1 MFPSFA
7 HLHHLGAVGASIL
20 ISALSLLRGLAV
32 VLAVAEVG
40 GQTALAG
47 RAGRIAWVA
56 STAASWAILPLLVP
70 PVLRR
75 VWPMDPR
82 PSTTASKAIAR
93 GPFIL
98 ACVLWPLALLVLGVR
113 LKHLPDSPPQHAP
126 PAPQDGHATAW
137 RAVALIVG
145 AMGAHHDAF
154 TFIFALARP
163 SSTATRGRGGSRIN
177 SGTAASATPGQ
188 EGKRNQWPL
197 AAFLGVAAALAVQV
211 GWALVGYLA
220 VPADADEGGQIALG
234 GLGNILNSPRLPTS
248 DGWLQC
254 VRFLVLGALLCGVEG
269 AMSPAMVRF
278 GKLVRAMVARPGSAA
293 AVRRRTYARVGGGGG
308 ADAEGSEWIDAV
320 ARLAAWLV
328 VMTVALALEIRGQ
341 GDLGLLTASQVAG
354 VGAALVGMVGPSLFF
369 LVLFHLRRPRSIF
382 VSDTSLPAFAGDALL
397 LRKER
402 AVQRRLTGRR
412 IWMDAGV
419 GLALLPVGVVV
430 LVRGG
435 GAMMGWE

>member
-7 HLHHLGAVGASIL
+7 HFHRLGAVGASVL

-40 GQTALAG
+40 GQIALAG

-56 STAASWAILPLLVP
+56 CTAGSWAILPLLVP
-70 PVLRR
+70 PILRR
-75 VWPMDPR
+75 VWPMDPH
-82 PSTTASKAIAR
+82 PGTTASKAIAR

-113 LKHLPDSPPQHAP
+113 LKHMPDSPPQHAP
-126 PAPQDGHATAW
+126 PAPHDGHATAW

-163 SSTATRGRGGSRIN
+163 SSTAARGRGAQVRT
-177 SGTAASATPGQ
+177 GTASSATPGQ

-269 AMSPAMVRF
+269 AMSPAISRFSKSVRE
-278 GKLVRAMVARPGSAA
+278 VVARPGTAA
-293 AVRRRTYARVGGGGG
+293 AVRRRNYARVGGGGG
-308 ADAEGSEWIDAV
+308 DGGDGTEWIEAMARISAWAV
-320 ARLAAWLV
+320 VLA
-328 VMTVALALEIRGQ
+328 VALALEIRGQ

-354 VGAALVGMVGPSLFF
+354 VGAALIGMVGPSLFF

-430 LVRGG
+430 LIRGG